1 MGTILAWTAPLLAMT
16 ALFGLWRTRDENT
29 RRIWRA
35 VAIITAFGSA
45 AVMAAIVISEDGTSA
60 TSLASAGAMTGILC
74 GLGLWLSVSAL
85 LVDEYHRPARIGT
98 HPDQRFWDD
107 ITRELTSH
115 ESLDT
120 VLLNIAGAFRRDVAG
135 DCAHVFKLS
144 ESRRMAYRTGSVHSN
159 TATVGIESHEEGE
172 LLAELAWWASLEDQS
187 AMVAGAHGSPILT
200 LPLRINGTTYAMFLI
215 QNPQRA
221 PRANWHSAAAMVA
234 HTIADWCELTLHRD
248 RGVVAQ
254 RMTLAMPSLM
264 SESRL
269 DAALNVIATALQGQT
284 EFDYLSISSLGA
296 SRAHED
302 RVTTL
307 ANSRRAIESRHRWPV
322 TGAALHRVLTTGR
335 AVITPDL
342 DMAADDDDGDMAPW
356 ERRLGMRSRLIAP
369 ICDGDRVVGSITLA
383 HRRFARYSEDDTDLV
398 ATISAFLTP
407 WMHQVIAAQRIER
420 NERMM
425 EYIRR
430 LEAGSAASVDEAELV
445 RDASRVVD
453 ATGLRVYRVDQTS
466 QFLKEVAV
474 SERLPNNDT
483 DTPRQ
488 LPLSQLPWHRWAL
501 DSRRTLAVDQ
511 GDPEAVM
518 NRGEADL
525 AMDRQMKT
533 GCLVPIIANGQPLG
547 VIDVV
552 ERRHP
557 DRTSLDTSSKLVIE
571 KLADILARRWQSPH
585 ADGDGHGDP
594 KAICERLKGW
604 SRQVVNPLTSI
615 IGSVE
620 LIRHKQ
626 PELGAEMI
634 KYLGTIERSATRI
647 HESLMSIIE
656 EAASEA
662 GESAILMP
670 RERWTWSRPSE
681 QSQLAA
687 AEFARPASL
696 SEAAIQRT
704 EVMTQ
709 SPTIG

>member
-1 MGTILAWTAPLLAMT
+1 MGTFLAWTAPLLAMT
-16 ALFGLWRTRDENT
+16 ALLGLWRSRANGT
-29 RRIWRA
+29 RRVCRA
-35 VAIITAFGSA
+35 MAIITAVGSA
-45 AVMAAIVISEDGTSA
+45 AVMAAIVLSEDGAPA
-60 TSLASAGAMTGILC
+60 TSLASAGAMTGILY

-85 LVDEYHRPARIGT
+85 LVDEYHLSARIST
-98 HPDQRFWDD
+98 RPDQRFWDD

-115 ESLDT
+115 DSLDT
-120 VLLNIAGAFRRDVAG
+120 MLLNIAGAFRRDVSG
-135 DCAHVFKLS
+135 ECVHVFKIS
-144 ESRRMAYRTGSVHSN
+144 ETRRLAYRTGSVHSS
-159 TATVGIESHEEGE
+159 TATVGTESHEEGE

-187 AMVAGAHGSPILT
+187 AMVAGANGRPILT
-200 LPLRINGTTYAMFLI
+200 LPLRFNGTTYAIFLI

-234 HTIADWCELTLHRD
+234 HTLADWCELTLHRD

-254 RMTLAMPSLM
+254 RMTIAMPALM
-264 SESRL
+264 SESCL
-269 DAALNVIATALQGQT
+269 DAALNVIATALQGHT
-284 EFDYLSISSLGA
+284 EFDYLSVSSLGA

-302 RVTTL
+302 RATIL
-307 ANSRRAIESRHRWPV
+307 SGSRRVIESRHRWPV
-322 TGAALHRVLTTGR
+322 TGAVLQRVLTTGR

-342 DMAADDDDGDMAPW
+342 DMAADDDIGDTAPW

-383 HRRFARYSEDDTDLV
+383 HRRFARYSEDDIDLV

-407 WMHQVIAAQRIER
+407 WMHQVIASQRVER

-430 LEAGSAASVDEAELV
+430 LEGDTTASVDEAELV
-445 RDASRVVD
+445 RDASRAVD

-466 QFLKEVAV
+466 QFLREVAV
-474 SERLPNNDT
+474 SERLPND
-483 DTPRQ
+483 DSSRQ

-518 NRGEADL
+518 NREEADM

-533 GCLVPIIANGQPLG
+533 GCLVPIVSNGQPLG

-557 DRTSLDTSSKLVIE
+557 DRTSLDTSSKLIIE
-571 KLADILARRWQSPH
+571 KLADILARRWQNSH
-585 ADGDGHGDP
+585 TEGNGHDDA

-647 HESLMSIIE
+647 HESLMTIIE
-656 EAASEA
+656 EAASEV

-681 QSQLAA
+681 QSQTAA

-696 SEAAIQRT
+696 SEAAILHT
-704 EVMTQ
+704 EAMAQ
-709 SPTIG
+709 SPTIR